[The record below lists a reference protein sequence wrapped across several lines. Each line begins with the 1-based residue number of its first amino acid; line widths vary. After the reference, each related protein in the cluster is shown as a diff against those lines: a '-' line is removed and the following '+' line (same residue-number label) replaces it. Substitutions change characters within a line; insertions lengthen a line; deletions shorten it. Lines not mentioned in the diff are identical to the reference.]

1 MPELP
6 IISGNQCISA
16 LERLGY
22 RIAGVKGSHV
32 RMRCAGRK
40 PVTVPKHRE
49 LDRGTLKAILRT
61 VEIGIAE
68 FNQLLK

>member
-6 IISGNQCISA
+6 IISGSQCIAA

-22 RIAGVKGSHV
+22 QITRVKGSHV
-32 RMRCAGRK
+32 RMRYLGHK
-40 PVTVPKHRE
+40 PVTVPRHHE

-61 VEIGIAE
+61 TEISVVE
-68 FNQLLK
+68 FLKLLK